1 MKHGLKSL
9 ALVALIGSSAAFA
22 GGHGKSAAALIE
34 EATAGYKQVS
44 KETTYQ
50 WTTTVKVIKAAQK
63 ALDGGN
69 EAEAK
74 KLAQQALDLVEATRQ
89 QAQVESE
96 NWKMRVP
103 K

>member
-9 ALVALIGSSAAFA
+9 ALVVLIGSSTAFA

-50 WTTTVKVIKAAQK
+50 WTTTVKVIKAA
-63 ALDGGN
+63 
-69 EAEAK
+69 
-74 KLAQQALDLVEATRQ
+74 
-89 QAQVESE
+89 
-96 NWKMRVP
+96 
-103 K
+103 